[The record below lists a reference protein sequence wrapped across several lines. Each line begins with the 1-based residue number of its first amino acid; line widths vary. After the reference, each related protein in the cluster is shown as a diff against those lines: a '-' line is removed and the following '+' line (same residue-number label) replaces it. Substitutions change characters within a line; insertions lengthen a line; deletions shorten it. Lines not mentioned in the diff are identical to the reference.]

1 MKDYKTVLQEK
12 LQVHGS
18 VEIKYNII
26 KEEGPDHDKNFV
38 AEVLC
43 NGQVLAQGNGKNKK
57 SAEMDAAKN
66 ALDRIKKKK

>member
-26 KEEGPDHDKNFV
+26 NEVGPDHDKSFV
-38 AEVLC
+38 AEVSC
-43 NGQVLAQGNGKNKK
+43 NGKVLAQGSGKNKK

-66 ALDRIKKKK
+66 ALTKIK